1 MTTVVRSAAVTSTV
15 TVLLPVCRALFPVMS
30 TLAPGSVGSAMIVTE
45 VVPLSTFTTEASE
58 TSSPLTVKTARL
70 ASLFLATAK
79 VTVYTSVSPLAA
91 VTVTVK
97 VLLPVPRLSS
107 PAISTV
113 ASTSEGSAITS
124 TDVVP

>member
-1 MTTVVRSAAVTSTV
+1 MLFPVFRA
-15 TVLLPVCRALFPVMS
+15 LLPVIS
-30 TLAPGSVGSAMIVTE
+30 TLAPGSVGSAMIVTD
-45 VVPLSTFTTEASE
+45 VVPLSTFTVEASA
-58 TSSPLTVKTARL
+58 TSSPLTVNTARL

-97 VLLPVPRLSS
+97 VLLPVPRFSS

-124 TDVVP
+124 TEVVP